1 VTSRTVTG
9 QKNNWRAASR
19 EPEDASLT
27 DVVDTMVSVLTSTN
41 RGRHVEG
48 LFGVHDFMVP
58 QVIIPVLVEAFI
70 TNDGVKTLDDM
81 TEWCV
86 LNWPVYDPVQFEFN
100 YKF

>member
-1 VTSRTVTG
+1 
-9 QKNNWRAASR
+9 
-19 EPEDASLT
+19 
-27 DVVDTMVSVLTSTN
+27 
-41 RGRHVEG
+41 
-48 LFGVHDFMVP
+48 MVP